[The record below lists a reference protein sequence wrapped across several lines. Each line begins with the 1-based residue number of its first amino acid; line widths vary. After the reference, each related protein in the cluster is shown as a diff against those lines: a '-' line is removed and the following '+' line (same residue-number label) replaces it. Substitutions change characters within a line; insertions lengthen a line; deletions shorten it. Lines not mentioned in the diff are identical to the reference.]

1 MRQYE
6 VDAVRFLMGRARAAR
21 VVKNF
26 ADEDN
31 FIQCA
36 NRIKELE
43 EDVKRLKKIVEAPWK
58 CNVCGNYLGND
69 SACLEDV

>member
-1 MRQYE
+1 MAQYKMD
-6 VDAVRFLMGRARAAR
+6 VVRFLKGRARAAR
-21 VVKNF
+21 AMRNF
-26 ADEDN
+26 ADENN

-58 CNVCGNYLGND
+58 CSACGNYLGND